1 MDSYSVP
8 VPPEDIAGYSAS
20 GGLLCHLQKTLKHE
34 SSERQTCITNLNT
47 SLVKDIDELKQK
59 ESFLMDVNS
68 DPQKVTDL
76 LSSLAVRL
84 EQITGQAS
92 QYKQY
97 QRDLQVPNFREE
109 NAHNYSKNGSNE
121 NVAL

>member
-8 VPPEDIAGYSAS
+8 VPPEDIAGYS
-20 GGLLCHLQKTLKHE
+20 
-34 SSERQTCITNLNT
+34 
-47 SLVKDIDELKQK
+47 

>member
-1 MDSYSVP
+1 MLHVQIKYS
-8 VPPEDIAGYSAS
+8 G
-20 GGLLCHLQKTLKHE
+20 
-34 SSERQTCITNLNT
+34 ITR
-47 SLVKDIDELKQK
+47 